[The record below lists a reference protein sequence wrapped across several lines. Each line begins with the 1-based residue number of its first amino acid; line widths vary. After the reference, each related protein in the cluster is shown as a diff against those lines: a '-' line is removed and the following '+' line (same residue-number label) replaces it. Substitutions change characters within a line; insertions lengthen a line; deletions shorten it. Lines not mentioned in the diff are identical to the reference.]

1 MSDNEWE
8 DELDDAEDGLRHFI
22 EHQLISMKLQ
32 KYTVYFAGT
41 AVEISYYNTLIE
53 SVKRYAEKTP
63 EFGEDDDKRNIYLFE
78 NDCISMA
85 FRCAKER
92 LNPDG
97 SRTLFVMVRDFTD
110 SNITS
115 AVQGCLWEFH
125 QH

>member
-1 MSDNEWE
+1 MSNEWDE
-8 DELDDAEDGLRHFI
+8 ELDDAEDGFRAYI
-22 EHQLISMKLQ
+22 EQQLIMSKMQ

-41 AVEISYYNTLIE
+41 VTEIPYYSTLID
-53 SVKRYAEKTP
+53 SVKRYAQQTAA
-63 EFGEDDDKRNIYLFE
+63 FGEDDDKRNIYLFE

-92 LNPDG
+92 INPDG

-115 AVQGCLWEFH
+115 AVQGCVWEFNH
-125 QH
+125 Q